1 MFLVFLLPKS
11 GDMSSA
17 RIGAFAQR
25 IARTI
30 VQLEV
35 AVAHEGVDFQNMK
48 VATVLPR
55 LYTVNFSF
63 PFQLVLGTQT
73 KKPIQIALS
82 ELDKKSAARFAFE
95 YFARVRV
102 SPSSQVASIFYA

>member
-35 AVAHEGVDFQNMK
+35 AVTHEGVDFQNMK
-48 VATVLPR
+48 VIVLPC
-55 LYTVNFSF
+55 L
-63 PFQLVLGTQT
+63 P
-73 KKPIQIALS
+73 LS
-82 ELDKKSAARFAFE
+82 LH
-95 YFARVRV
+95 
-102 SPSSQVASIFYA
+102 PC